1 MSNWRKQAEAIR
13 AHIEK
18 RRVDGAAAAARHA
31 FLEAMSPQQIAFA
44 RKCIRE
50 VLVPVLTDFVAILNH
65 APGKPVLHE
74 YDRRT
79 LGVTCD
85 LDSQRFVVTVYLLP
99 DSLVRVS
106 VFLIPSQ
113 TEPHYRDF
121 AFSAANDDIEEWFGS
136 TLVKLYENR

>member
-1 MSNWRKQAEAIR
+1 MSTWRNQAEAIR
-13 AHIEK
+13 AKIEK
-18 RRVDGAAAAARHA
+18 RKVDKNAAAARQA
-31 FLEAMSPQQIAFA
+31 LQEAMQPQQIAYA

-50 VLVPVLTDFVAILNH
+50 VLVPVLTDFVAILNG
-65 APGKPVLHE
+65 APGKPILHE

-99 DSLVRVS
+99 DSLVRVA

-121 AFSAANDDIEEWFGS
+121 ALSAANDDLEEWFGS
-136 TLVKLYENR
+136 SLVRLYENR